1 MEQITQ
7 NQKKRV
13 ITTKEMTMMGLMA
26 AFLSVSSYIVI
37 PLPFS
42 TASITAQTIVVNLVG
57 MILEPLQAGLVL
69 IVWIL
74 AGLIGIPVF
83 AGGAT
88 GPAKLLG
95 PTGGYILGFLVAAV
109 LISIFCKKQKDIR
122 KQTLFLIVVGIP
134 VIYFL
139 GAVWMKIITQQP
151 WSGILIQAVLPFI
164 PLDIVKCFAAVAL
177 AKALR
182 PII

>member
-13 ITTKEMTMMGLMA
+13 ITTKEMTMMSLMA